1 MALVNTTDAAY
12 AKKAIADWLGRV
24 LPEHPDVEITELT
37 APTGGGLSNE
47 IYSFDASYERGDEQ
61 ITRGMVA
68 RVAPTGERLFP
79 AYDLPLEYRLLSTL
93 GDRTTIPVPTIVGIE
108 TDKDVLG
115 ESFLVMDR
123 VEGRVPADD
132 PPFTVAGWVTELS
145 ADQRATMMDNALVN
159 LAEIHRVDWQALG
172 FDALLHPEWGE
183 PGLEQQVGYLDNF
196 ARWVLRG
203 RSHPTIDST
212 LEWVKANLPDDTGA
226 LVLNWGD
233 ARPGNIIF
241 GDELQVSAVL
251 DWEMASISS
260 PDLDLGFWLFLQR
273 HHTEG
278 IGVPVPEGFPDHAQI
293 AERYFELTGHR
304 PAHLD
309 YCEVLAALQTEIVM
323 VRFADLLTF
332 AGVLPEDSDMRTN
345 NPAAHLLSKMI
356 GIAAPAGEAAGFLGR
371 TPPVTPHRRVAVAVA
386 ITAFALRE
394 YVAAD
399 KMAGNCKPE
408 EHRDPL
414 PWVKCGAHRGRVSSG
429 TGQPCIG

>member
-1 MALVNTTDAAY
+1 MALVNTTDATQ
-12 AKKAIADWLGRV
+12 AKKAIADWLSRT

-47 IYSFDASYERGDEQ
+47 IYSFDASYARDGQ
-61 ITRGMVA
+61 TVTRGMVA

-79 AYDLPLEYRLLSTL
+79 AYDLALEHRIMKTL
-93 GDRTTIPVPTIVGIE
+93 RERTSVPVPTIVGME
-108 TDKDVLG
+108 TDKGILG
-115 ESFLVMDR
+115 ESFVVMDR

-132 PPFTVAGWVTELS
+132 PPFTVTGWVTELS
-145 ADQRATMMDNALVN
+145 TAQRAAMMDNALVT
-159 LAEIHRVDWQALG
+159 LAEIHQVDWQALG
-172 FDALLHPEWGE
+172 FDALLHPEWGK

-196 ARWVLRG
+196 ATWVLRG
-203 RSHPTIDST
+203 RSHPTIEAT
-212 LEWVKANLPDDTGA
+212 LNWVKANLPDDSGP

-241 GDELQVSAVL
+241 GNELQVSAVL

-278 IGVPVPEGFPDHAQI
+278 IGAPLPQGFPDQTQI
-293 AERYFELTGHR
+293 AERYFDLTGHR

-309 YCEVLAALQTEIVM
+309 YCEALAALQTEIVM

-332 AGVLPEDSDMRTN
+332 AGLLPEDSDMRTN

-356 GIAAPAGEAAGFLGR
+356 GIAAPEGTAGGFLGER
-371 TPPVTPHRRVAVAVA
+371 H
-386 ITAFALRE
+386 
-394 YVAAD
+394 
-399 KMAGNCKPE
+399 
-408 EHRDPL
+408 
-414 PWVKCGAHRGRVSSG
+414 
-429 TGQPCIG
+429 Q